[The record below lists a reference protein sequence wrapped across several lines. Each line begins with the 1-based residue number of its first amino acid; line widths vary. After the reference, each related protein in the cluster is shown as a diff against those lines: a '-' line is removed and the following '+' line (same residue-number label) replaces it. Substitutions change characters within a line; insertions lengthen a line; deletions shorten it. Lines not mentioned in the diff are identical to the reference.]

1 MGFLTDI
8 SKILT
13 DTLRHKQVSVFSAN
27 LDRNVLQ
34 LSEEFMRHPLK
45 IIVSRDEIALLHIE
59 QCFIDVEPRDKL
71 NALTAILDTQR
82 VERAIVFAKTQRVPA
97 CC

>member
-34 LSEEFMRHPLK
+34 LSEEFMR
-45 IIVSRDEIALLHIE
+45 
-59 QCFIDVEPRDKL
+59 L
-71 NALTAILDTQR
+71 NENLIHHLSQR
-82 VERAIVFAKTQRVPA
+82 KHGEARRG
-97 CC
+97 